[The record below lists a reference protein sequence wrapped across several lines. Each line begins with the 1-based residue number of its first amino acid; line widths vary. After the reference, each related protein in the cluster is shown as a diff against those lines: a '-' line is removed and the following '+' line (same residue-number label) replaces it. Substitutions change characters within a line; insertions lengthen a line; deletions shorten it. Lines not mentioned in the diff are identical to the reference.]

1 MSVQLL
7 IESMEQLLSLHDQL
21 HEAALEKT
29 EAIKTNDIKSLD
41 KLLRE
46 EQKLA
51 TSIQITE
58 NKRLQATAN
67 LTNGDKTATISQII
81 QQLEDPN
88 KDTLSDL
95 QVKLSHVISELQQT
109 NALNQQ
115 LLQYSLQF
123 INSNL
128 DLLSPE
134 PELPNYTKSQ
144 GEATENA
151 QTGRSV
157 FDSKA

>member
-7 IESMEQLLSLHDQL
+7 IESMEKLLRLHEQL
-21 HEAALEKT
+21 HNAALEKT
-29 EAIKTNDIKSLD
+29 EALKKNDIKSLD

-46 EQKLA
+46 EQKLV

-58 NKRLQATAN
+58 NKRQQATAI
-67 LTNGDKTATISQII
+67 LTNDDKTATISQII
-81 QQLEDPN
+81 QQLEGPN
-88 KDTLSDL
+88 KDTLSIL
-95 QVKLSHVISELQQT
+95 QVKLSNVISELQET
-109 NALNQQ
+109 NTLNQQ

-123 INSNL
+123 INLNL

-144 GEATENA
+144 GEASENA
-151 QTGRSV
+151 LTGRSV

>member
-7 IESMEQLLSLHDQL
+7 IESMEKLLILHQQLY
-21 HEAALEKT
+21 ETAIEKT
-29 EAIKTNDIKSLD
+29 EVIKANDIKSLD

-51 TSIQITE
+51 TSIQIAE
-58 NKRLQATAN
+58 NKRQQATAI
-67 LTNGDKTATISQII
+67 LSNGDKGTTVSQLI
-81 QQLEDPN
+81 QKLEGLDKN
-88 KDTLSDL
+88 KL
-95 QVKLSHVISELQQT
+95 SELQEKLSNVILELQET

-123 INSNL
+123 INLNL
-128 DLLSPE
+128 DLLAPE
-134 PELPNYTKSQ
+134 QELPNYTKTQNEVSD
-144 GEATENA
+144 NA
-151 QTGRSV
+151 NIGRSV

>member
-7 IESMEQLLSLHDQL
+7 IESMEKLLSLHLEL
-21 HEAALEKT
+21 HKAALEKT

-58 NKRLQATAN
+58 NKRQQATAI
-67 LTNGDKTATISQII
+67 LTNGDKATTISQII
-81 QQLEDPN
+81 QQLKAPSKE
-88 KDTLSDL
+88 
-95 QVKLSHVISELQQT
+95 KLSELQGKLTTVISELQET

-123 INSNL
+123 INLNL
-128 DLLSPE
+128 DLLAPE
-134 PELPNYTKSQ
+134 PELPNYTKTQ
-144 GEATENA
+144 NELNENTN
-151 QTGRSV
+151 TGRSV

>member
-7 IESMEQLLSLHDQL
+7 IQSMEKLLSLHEQL
-21 HEAALEKT
+21 HKAALEKT
-29 EAIKTNDIKSLD
+29 EAIKKNDIKSLD

-46 EQKLA
+46 EQRLA

-58 NKRLQATAN
+58 NKRQQATAI
-67 LTNGDKTATISQII
+67 LSSGDRTATISQII
-81 QQLEDPN
+81 QQLEGPN
-88 KDTLSDL
+88 KETLSDL
-95 QVKLSHVISELQQT
+95 QVKLSHMISELQET

-115 LLQYSLQF
+115 LLQYSLQL
-123 INSNL
+123 INLNL

-144 GEATENA
+144 GEASENA
-151 QTGRSV
+151 QTSRSV

>member
-7 IESMEQLLSLHDQL
+7 IESMEKLLILHQQLY
-21 HEAALEKT
+21 ETAIEKT
-29 EAIKTNDIKSLD
+29 EVIKANDIKSLD

-58 NKRLQATAN
+58 NKRLQATAI
-67 LTNGDKTATISQII
+67 LTKADKTATVSQII
-81 QQLEDPN
+81 QLLDGPD
-88 KDTLSDL
+88 KD
-95 QVKLSHVISELQQT
+95 KLSELQENLSKIILELQEK

-123 INSNL
+123 INLNL
-128 DLLSPE
+128 DLLAPE
-134 PELPNYTKSQ
+134 PELPNYTKTQNEVSD
-144 GEATENA
+144 NA
-151 QTGRSV
+151 NIGRSV